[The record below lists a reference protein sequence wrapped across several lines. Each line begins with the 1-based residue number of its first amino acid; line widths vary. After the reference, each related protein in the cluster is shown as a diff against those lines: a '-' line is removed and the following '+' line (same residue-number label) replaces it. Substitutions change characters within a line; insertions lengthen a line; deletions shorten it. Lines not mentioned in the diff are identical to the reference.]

1 MVEAVRENIFL
12 FNYQVVSDNTNIG
25 HIRLNWFAAKA
36 NLHINGKTYK
46 VYPKP
51 GQGIRWGIMPLG
63 IYLLES
69 DGIVVAQY
77 QSTRHTGFISL
88 PGVSMVS
95 VEGKLIYAG
104 KELALKTQSFRKGLF
119 SVVQNS
125 QEVGTLHV
133 ERAFL
138 LRKLVADLP
147 SNIPLEI
154 QVFLLWVLLRSY
166 KVAGEVGGS

>member
-1 MVEAVRENIFL
+1 MIEAGRENIFL
-12 FNYQVVSDNTNIG
+12 WNYQVVSDSTNIG
-25 HIRLNWFAAKA
+25 HIHLNFFAPKAK
-36 NLHINGKTYK
+36 LDINGKTYK
-46 VYPKP
+46 VYRKP
-51 GQGIRWGIMPLG
+51 GQGIRGIMTPG

-77 QSTRHTGFISL
+77 HQTRHTRSFTL
-88 PGVSMVS
+88 PGLTMVS

-104 KELALKTQSFRKGLF
+104 KELALKTQSFRQGLF
-119 SVVQNS
+119 SVVENS

-147 SNIPLEI
+147 SNIALEI
-154 QVFLLWVLLRSY
+154 QVFLLWALLRAY
-166 KVAGEVGGS
+166 KVAGEVGGG